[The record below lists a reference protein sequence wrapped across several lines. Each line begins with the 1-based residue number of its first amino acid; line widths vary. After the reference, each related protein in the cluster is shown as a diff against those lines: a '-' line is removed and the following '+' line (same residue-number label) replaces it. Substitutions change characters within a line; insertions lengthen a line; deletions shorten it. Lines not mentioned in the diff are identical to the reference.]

1 METTILSSDMV
12 DARVAPKGSLEHL
25 SQQEIAKLLDSGQ
38 GGLYPLF
45 RQCAL
50 AVLNSGSDI
59 DDARVIFEKYRDFD
73 LRIVR
78 QAWGIKLEIKNAPAA
93 AFVDGV
99 MIRGLKDHLFAV
111 LRDVVF
117 ISNEIMESG
126 RFDLA
131 SSSSITNAVF
141 HILRNARVLE
151 LQMRPNLVVCWG
163 GHSIRRIEYDYTKK
177 VGYELGLRGLDVCT
191 GCGPGA
197 MKGPMKGA
205 TIGHSKQ
212 RIVDGRYLGITE
224 PGIIAAEPPNPIVS
238 QLVIMPDIEKR
249 LEAFVRLGHGI
260 VIFPGGAGTA
270 EEILYLLGILLDPA
284 NRDLPFPGGLH
295 RSRRQR
301 GIFRANSPVH
311 RLDPG
316 PGRASRATKS
326 SSTTPRPL
334 RARWCK
340 GWAQV
345 RDYRRQAS
353 DSYGFNWLLK
363 IPLEFQLPF
372 EVTHASMRALR
383 LSRDQ
388 PVHERA
394 ANLRRAFSGIVAGNI
409 KDYGINA
416 IERYGPF
423 ELAGEPSIMEP
434 LDRLL
439 RSFVAQRPDEIHR
452 HRIHA
457 LLPTRGMSDPQRI
470 RYRFD
475 LPDGS
480 QKSLDFSFDADRFS
494 ACQCGPG
501 RHRRSGPT

>member
-1 METTILSSDMV
+1 VQTTILSSDLV

-45 RQCAL
+45 RKCAL

-59 DDARVIFEKYRDFD
+59 DEARLIFEKYKDFD
-73 LRIVR
+73 LKIVR
-78 QAWGIKLEIKNAPAA
+78 EAWGITLEIKNAPAA
-93 AFVDGV
+93 AFVDGE

-126 RFDLA
+126 RFDL
-131 SSSSITNAVF
+131 SSSPSITNAVF
-141 HILRNARVLE
+141 YILRNARVLE
-151 LQMRPNLVVCWG
+151 LQVRPNLVVCWG
-163 GHSIRRIEYDYTKK
+163 GHSIRRVEYDYTKK

-212 RIVDGRYLGITE
+212 RITNGRYLGITE
-224 PGIIAAEPPNPIVS
+224 PGIIAAESPNPIVS

-249 LEAFVRLGHGI
+249 LEAFVRLGHGF
-260 VIFPGGAGTA
+260 VVFPGGPGTA

-284 NRDLPFPGGLH
+284 NADLPFPVVFTGPADAAEYFEQIHEFIGATL
-295 RSRRQR
+295 
-301 GIFRANSPVH
+301 
-311 RLDPG
+311 G
-316 PGRASRATKS
+316 PGAQSRYQIVIDDPAQVARAVV
-326 SSTTPRPL
+326 
-334 RARWCK
+334 K
-340 GWAQV
+340 GLAEV
-345 RDYRRQAS
+345 RDYRRRES
-353 DSYGFNWLLK
+353 DSYGFNWLLT
-363 IPLEFQLPF
+363 IPLEFQRPF

-383 LSRDQ
+383 LARAQ

-409 KDYGINA
+409 KESGVDA
-416 IERYGPF
+416 IEKYGPF
-423 ELAGEPSIMEP
+423 ELTGEASIMEP

-439 RSFVAQRPDEIHR
+439 RSFVGQKRMKLTGTEYTPC
-452 HRIHA
+452 
-457 LLPTRGMSDPQRI
+457 
-470 RYRFD
+470 YR
-475 LPDGS
+475 LV
-480 QKSLDFSFDADRFS
+480 A
-494 ACQCGPG
+494 
-501 RHRRSGPT
+501 

>member
-1 METTILSSDMV
+1 METAILSSEMV

-25 SQQEIAKLLDSGQ
+25 SQHEIAKLADSSR

-45 RQCAL
+45 RKCAL
-50 AVLNSGSDI
+50 AVLSSGSAI
-59 DDARVIFEKYRDFD
+59 DDARLIFEKYKDFEIK
-73 LRIVR
+73 IVR

-117 ISNEIMESG
+117 ISNEIVEGG
-126 RFDLA
+126 RFDLR
-131 SSSSITNAVF
+131 SSDSITNAVF

-151 LQMRPNLVVCWG
+151 TQARPNLVVCWG
-163 GHSIRRIEYDYTKK
+163 GHSIRRVEYDYTKK

-205 TIGHSKQ
+205 TIGHAKQ
-212 RIVDGRYLGITE
+212 RIADGRYLGITE

-284 NRDLPFPGGLH
+284 NQSMPFPVIFTGPADAADYFTQIHHFIGATLGKAAQ
-295 RSRRQR
+295 SRYRV
-301 GIFRANSPVH
+301 IID
-311 RLDPG
+311 DPG
-316 PGRASRATKS
+316 EVARAMVQGLAE
-326 SSTTPRPL
+326 
-334 RARWCK
+334 
-340 GWAQV
+340 V
-345 RDYRRQAS
+345 REYRRRAS

-363 IPLEFQLPF
+363 IPLEFQQPF
-372 EVTHASMRALR
+372 TVSHAAMRALR
-383 LSRDQ
+383 LSHDQ
-388 PVHERA
+388 PIHQRA

-409 KDYGINA
+409 KEYGIDA

-434 LDRLL
+434 LDALL
-439 RSFVAQRPDEIHR
+439 RSFVAQGRMKFAGTDYVPC
-452 HRIHA
+452 
-457 LLPTRGMSDPQRI
+457 
-470 RYRFD
+470 YR
-475 LPDGS
+475 LV
-480 QKSLDFSFDADRFS
+480 A
-494 ACQCGPG
+494 
-501 RHRRSGPT
+501 

>member
-1 METTILSSDMV
+1 MV

-45 RQCAL
+45 RKCAL

-126 RFDLA
+126 RFDLT

-151 LQMRPNLVVCWG
+151 LQVRPNLVVCWG

-284 NRDLPFPGGLH
+284 NQRSAVSRGIH
-295 RSRRQR
+295 RPRRQR
-301 GIFRANSPVH
+301 RLFRADPPLH
-311 RLDPG
+311 RRDPG
-316 PGRASRATKS
+316 PGRAVAL
-326 SSTTPRPL
+326 P
-334 RARWCK
+334 
-340 GWAQV
+340 
-345 RDYRRQAS
+345 S
-353 DSYGFNWLLK
+353 D
-363 IPLEFQLPF
+363 
-372 EVTHASMRALR
+372 
-383 LSRDQ
+383 
-388 PVHERA
+388 
-394 ANLRRAFSGIVAGNI
+394 
-409 KDYGINA
+409 
-416 IERYGPF
+416 
-423 ELAGEPSIMEP
+423 
-434 LDRLL
+434 
-439 RSFVAQRPDEIHR
+439 
-452 HRIHA
+452 
-457 LLPTRGMSDPQRI
+457 
-470 RYRFD
+470 
-475 LPDGS
+475 
-480 QKSLDFSFDADRFS
+480 
-494 ACQCGPG
+494 
-501 RHRRSGPT
+501 HRRSRGRGARHGAGTGARFATTAARRAIPTASTGC

>member
-1 METTILSSDMV
+1 METTIVSSDMV

-25 SQQEIAKLLDSGQ
+25 SQQEIAQLLDSGQ

-45 RQCAL
+45 RRCAL
-50 AVLNSGSDI
+50 AVLNSGSDL
-59 DDARVIFEKYRDFD
+59 DDTRMIFEKYRDFD
-73 LRIVR
+73 LRIVP

-93 AFVDGV
+93 AFVDGE

-117 ISNEIMESG
+117 ISNEIVESG
-126 RFDLA
+126 RFDLN

-151 LQMRPNLVVCWG
+151 LQGRPNLVVCWG
-163 GHSIRRIEYDYTKK
+163 GHSIRRVEYDYTKK

-205 TIGHSKQ
+205 AVGHSKQ
-212 RIVDGRYLGITE
+212 RIVNGRYLGISE

-270 EEILYLLGILLDPA
+270 EEILYLLGLRLDPA
-284 NRDLPFPGGLH
+284 NRDIPFPVVFTGPADSAEYFQQIHRFIGTTLGPEAQTCYQIIIDDPAAVARTMVRGL
-295 RSRRQR
+295 SE
-301 GIFRANSPVH
+301 
-311 RLDPG
+311 
-316 PGRASRATKS
+316 
-326 SSTTPRPL
+326 
-334 RARWCK
+334 
-340 GWAQV
+340 V
-345 RDYRRQAS
+345 RDHRRRTN

-363 IPLEFQLPF
+363 IPLEFQQPF
-372 EVTHASMRALR
+372 QVTHEAMRALK
-383 LSRDQ
+383 LSREQ
-388 PVHERA
+388 PLHERA

-409 KDYGINA
+409 KEYGINA

-423 ELAGEPSIMEP
+423 ELCGEPAIMEP
-434 LDRLL
+434 LDQLL
-439 RSFVAQRPDEIHR
+439 RSFVAQRRMTLTGAEYTPC
-452 HRIHA
+452 
-457 LLPTRGMSDPQRI
+457 
-470 RYRFD
+470 YR
-475 LPDGS
+475 LV
-480 QKSLDFSFDADRFS
+480 A
-494 ACQCGPG
+494 
-501 RHRRSGPT
+501 